1 VFHHQVTQVRQ
12 AEKDKKRR
20 EVVTWLQQSQQD
32 TNVLNGGKR
41 KTGPNSKGRERK
53 KQQRA
58 QAAVKK

>member
-1 VFHHQVTQVRQ
+1 VRQ